1 MYKTLIES
9 YRQQAMNM
17 FNIARTKNPLYNS
30 VSEPVLK
37 NMPEDIHENSDKKEE
52 TNGTGGT
59 GYVIVNVTTL
69 RSLYPV
75 HGADVT
81 VFTGTL
87 ESMNIIDTSKTD
99 ENGKSKIFE
108 LDVPSESYSQAPE
121 DVVVPYGTY
130 NILVTAEKYVPYVL
144 MNVSVFDKVTS
155 LQNANLLEDFA
166 ADGNTDPIINDEK
179 QQYSL

>member
-1 MYKTLIES
+1 MDKTLIES

-17 FNIARTKNPLYNS
+17 FNIARAKNPDYSTVSESVRENES
-30 VSEPVLK
+30 VSIREVPD
-37 NMPEDIHENSDKKEE
+37 NNAE
-52 TNGTGGT
+52 TNGT

-108 LDVPSESYSQAPE
+108 LEVPSESYSQAPE
-121 DVVVPYGTY
+121 DIVVPYGTY

-166 ADGNTDPIINDEK
+166 ADGNTNPIINDEK
-179 QQYSL
+179 QQYTL